1 MKGKLSRIAGIIT
14 ITLVLLSCNLST
26 VAAPAPTL
34 PPTEASTPTPEDTPT
49 QALPP
54 TFPPPIAMHTATSI
68 PPTVT
73 LTEIPTNTN
82 TPTILVPTE
91 STATPTSTLIPSDPN
106 STPTPPPTIPS
117 GYNSATP
124 HPYYSPT
131 PTAPAPTARSSSI
144 VTAVQF
150 TPMMDGDWGDWPN
163 AETPANFVVFGLP
176 NWKSAADL
184 SASFKS
190 AYDGNYL
197 YLAVK
202 VNDDIYSQIS
212 TGYNLYLGDSV
223 EVLMDTKF
231 DADFYTKNLSPDDY
245 QIVISP
251 GKNSIEGP
259 KEAYLYYPT
268 SIRGSL
274 TNVMVASKKL
284 DGGYEMEIAI
294 PWADFDVTPYSGM
307 HFGFALSIN
316 DDDNPKKAAQDSMVS
331 NAENRRFLNPTTW
344 GDLVLQ

>member
-1 MKGKLSRIAGIIT
+1 MKGTLSRIAGILI
-14 ITLVLLSCNLST
+14 IALVLLSCNLST
-26 VAAPAPTL
+26 VAAPAPTIV
-34 PPTEASTPTPEDTPT
+34 PTEASTPTPEDTPT

-54 TFPPPIAMHTATSI
+54 TFPPPIAMPTATSI
-68 PPTVT
+68 PPTET
-73 LTEIPTNTN
+73 LTP
-82 TPTILVPTE
+82 VPTE
-91 STATPTSTLIPSDPN
+91 TSTSTVAALPTDTSTSTLIPADPN

-131 PTAPAPTARSSSI
+131 TTAPAPTARSASV

-163 AETPANFVVFGLP
+163 AETPANFVVFGLQ
-176 NWKSAADL
+176 NWKNQSDL
-184 SASFKS
+184 SASFKT

-197 YLAVK
+197 YIGVK
-202 VNDDIYSQIS
+202 VIDDVYSQIS
-212 TGYNLYLGDSV
+212 TGYNLYLGDSI
-223 EVLMDTKF
+223 EVLMDSNL

-251 GKNSIEGP
+251 GRNTIDGP
-259 KEAYLYYPT
+259 KEAYLYYPA

-274 TNVMVASKKL
+274 SQVLVASRKI
-284 DGGYEMEIAI
+284 DGGYEMEAAI
-294 PWADFDVTPYSGM
+294 PWKVFDITPYSGM
-307 HFGFALSIN
+307 HFGFALSVN

-331 NAENRRFLNPTTW
+331 NANNRRFLNPTTW